1 MQETVINERKRSSVA
16 TPNGRK
22 EEQASHSKFSN
33 FFYEFMTIFAEFLGH
48 FGTLFS
54 YFYGIL

>member
-1 MQETVINERKRSSVA
+1 MWLIFEW
-16 TPNGRK
+16 TPISQH
-22 EEQASHSKFSN
+22 QASHSKFSN

-54 YFYGIL
+54 DFYGIL